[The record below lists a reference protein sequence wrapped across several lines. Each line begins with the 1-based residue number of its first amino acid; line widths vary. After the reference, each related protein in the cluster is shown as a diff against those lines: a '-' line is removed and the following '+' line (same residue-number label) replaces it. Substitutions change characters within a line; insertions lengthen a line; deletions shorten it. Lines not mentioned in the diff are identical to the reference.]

1 MILLRGEKKMKLVKT
16 LGILLCFALLASTAA
31 ATTSKNSEMPTNY
44 KFSTWISGF
53 SEEYLINENGVYLCD
68 ADGDKLKIHNNRYAH
83 NPTYGEL
90 MEFLDKND
98 IDKRDYEYPRYTCG
112 NFAVDLHDAAE
123 KKFIRAGIVCALN
136 DDGNF
141 DHAFNMFETIDHGT
155 VFIDCTSG
163 YDGKNDMGDCIAHIG
178 NAMEGYTITSIDN
191 PEESVTIEWKGTVYY
206 EYFW

>member
-1 MILLRGEKKMKLVKT
+1 MNYK
-16 LGILLCFALLASTAA
+16 GILCIALFIALITASAVS
-31 ATTSKNSEMPTNY
+31 ATPSKNSEMPTNAQFN
-44 KFSTWISGF
+44 KWMSGF
-53 SEEYLINENGVYLCD
+53 SGEYLINENGVYLCD
-68 ADGDKLKIHNNRYAH
+68 AAGDKLKIRNNRYAH
-83 NPTYGEL
+83 NPTYEDL
-90 MEFLDKND
+90 MDFLDKND

-136 DDGNF
+136 DDGDF
-141 DHAFNMFETIDHGT
+141 DHAFNVFQTTDKGT

-163 YDGKNDMGDCIAHIG
+163 YDGENDMGDCIAHI

-191 PEESVTIEWKGTVYY
+191 PGESTTHKFYGTVYY

>member
-1 MILLRGEKKMKLVKT
+1 MKLK
-16 LGILLCFALLASTAA
+16 GLLCIALFLALITASA
-31 ATTSKNSEMPTNY
+31 VSATPSKKNDQ
-44 KFSTWISGF
+44 FSTWISGF

-68 ADGDKLKIHNNRYAH
+68 ADGDKLKIHNNRHAH

-90 MEFLDKND
+90 IDFLAKND

-136 DDGNF
+136 DDGDF
-141 DHAFNMFETIDHGT
+141 DHAFNVFQTTDKGT

-163 YDGKNDMGDCIAHIG
+163 YDGENDLGDCIAHIG

-191 PEESVTIEWKGTVYY
+191 PEESITYEFYGTVYY